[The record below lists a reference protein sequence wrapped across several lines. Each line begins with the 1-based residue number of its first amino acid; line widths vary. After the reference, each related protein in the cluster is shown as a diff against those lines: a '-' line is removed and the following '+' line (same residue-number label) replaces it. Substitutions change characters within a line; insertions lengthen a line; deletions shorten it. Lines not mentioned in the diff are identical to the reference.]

1 MIPSF
6 FSSIRARLLLLVLVA
21 ILPALGQSLYTEWE
35 QRQEATAEAR
45 ARVLRIARR
54 LSLTENAFI
63 DGAHH
68 LLLGLAEL
76 PEVRRHDSSAC
87 SARFSRLH
95 KELPAYTSLIA
106 TKPNGDLFCSSI
118 PYAGP
123 LNFADRLWF
132 QKVVETRAFSTGEYV
147 IGRITGKPVLLMA
160 YPVLDKAGQVRA
172 VVGASLDLAWFNRFG
187 ADTGLSPKSNFI
199 VFDTTGLV
207 LGYYPEPEKWAG
219 KSVRTTPLYRT
230 ISPDKDGGIA
240 EMAGPD
246 GISRIYASASVGKTG
261 GAIDAYVA
269 VGIPAEELFGEVHSV
284 FTRNLALVLIIALV
298 AFAAT
303 WFTGE
308 LSIRRP
314 VSQVVSAAKE
324 LAAGNFKYRASV
336 DRVQGELGQLGHT
349 FNEMAESLER
359 QIAEREQAKE
369 KILKGLQRIEAL
381 REIDRAI
388 TSTLDLRGVLALLLE
403 KIDFALPYSAAAIM
417 LWNKEHRFLEPVAC
431 RNIDENE
438 WKKRFSRG
446 PTLALTVLET
456 KAPVVVR
463 NLQTD
468 PRTRDP
474 GFARQQGIVSFLGI
488 PLVVKDEAIGV
499 LAFYTRE
506 EHEFTDDEVE
516 FLSALANQAA
526 IAVHNAQLYE
536 ETLRRGA
543 ELKETHEHLV
553 ALHGVTVAASQSL
566 DLDAVL
572 QEIIKQ
578 ITDIFKFDATRIFL
592 FNNDKSE
599 LRLRASYERV
609 PEYFDSVRSVLAGQG
624 TVGRVAETGEPLIL
638 DDIQSSP
645 LYQETSLTKVMQRA
659 GYHFFAALPIKAKL
673 RTVGSLICMGENPRN
688 LNPGEHQLLMS
699 MTGQIGIAVENA
711 SLFEETLERAKEL
724 QQKTLELEKA
734 ITVKDEFLSVMSHEL
749 RTPLNVVMGYAGMLK
764 DRMLGETNHEQERAL
779 EKILSQSKDQLG
791 MINNILQTTQIE
803 AGAEKI
809 EVHEMAL
816 TQLLEGLKSD
826 YELSLSKDL
835 GLIWDYPSGLPL
847 MQTDGGKLKQIL
859 QNLINNAIKFTHK
872 GHVAIS
878 VRHDLASE
886 TVEFRVE
893 DTGVGIPADMIIGIF
908 EKFRQV
914 DSSETRLYGG
924 VGMGLYI
931 VKRFTEMLGGK
942 IEVESEVGK
951 GSTFTVRI
959 PLAFE

>member
-1 MIPSF
+1 
-6 FSSIRARLLLLVLVA
+6 
-21 ILPALGQSLYTEWE
+21 
-35 QRQEATAEAR
+35 
-45 ARVLRIARR
+45 
-54 LSLTENAFI
+54 
-63 DGAHH
+63 
-68 LLLGLAEL
+68 
-76 PEVRRHDSSAC
+76 
-87 SARFSRLH
+87 
-95 KELPAYTSLIA
+95 
-106 TKPNGDLFCSSI
+106 
-118 PYAGP
+118 
-123 LNFADRLWF
+123 
-132 QKVVETRAFSTGEYV
+132 
-147 IGRITGKPVLLMA
+147 
-160 YPVLDKAGQVRA
+160 
-172 VVGASLDLAWFNRFG
+172 
-187 ADTGLSPKSNFI
+187 
-199 VFDTTGLV
+199 
-207 LGYYPEPEKWAG
+207 
-219 KSVRTTPLYRT
+219 
-230 ISPDKDGGIA
+230 
-240 EMAGPD
+240 
-246 GISRIYASASVGKTG
+246 
-261 GAIDAYVA
+261 
-269 VGIPAEELFGEVHSV
+269 
-284 FTRNLALVLIIALV
+284 
-298 AFAAT
+298 
-303 WFTGE
+303 
-308 LSIRRP
+308 
-314 VSQVVSAAKE
+314 
-324 LAAGNFKYRASV
+324 
-336 DRVQGELGQLGHT
+336 
-349 FNEMAESLER
+349 
-359 QIAEREQAKE
+359 
-369 KILKGLQRIEAL
+369 
-381 REIDRAI
+381 
-388 TSTLDLRGVLALLLE
+388 
-403 KIDFALPYSAAAIM
+403 
-417 LWNKEHRFLEPVAC
+417 
-431 RNIDENE
+431 
-438 WKKRFSRG
+438 
-446 PTLALTVLET
+446 
-456 KAPVVVR
+456 
-463 NLQTD
+463 
-468 PRTRDP
+468 
-474 GFARQQGIVSFLGI
+474 
-488 PLVVKDEAIGV
+488 
-499 LAFYTRE
+499 
-506 EHEFTDDEVE
+506 
-516 FLSALANQAA
+516 
-526 IAVHNAQLYE
+526 
-536 ETLRRGA
+536 
-543 ELKETHEHLV
+543 
-553 ALHGVTVAASQSL
+553 
-566 DLDAVL
+566 
-572 QEIIKQ
+572 
-578 ITDIFKFDATRIFL
+578 
-592 FNNDKSE
+592 
-599 LRLRASYERV
+599 LRASYERV